1 MVEWRPVKGFEE
13 DYLVSTE
20 GEFKKRST
28 GDIIKQYTSRKG
40 YLLVSLNGKVKQ
52 AHRLVA
58 LTYIENLNNKPQV
71 NHINE
76 VKDDNS
82 VKNLEWVTEK
92 ENSSYGNRT
101 YKMCVSQGKP
111 VRGTCIKT
119 GEVKEYEFAGQA
131 IDEGFDKSHLSACAR
146 GVRKSHKGFV
156 WEYI

>member
-1 MVEWRPVKGFEE
+1 MEEWRPVKGFEE

-28 GDIIKQYTSRKG
+28 GEILKQYPNRKG
-40 YLLVSLNGKVKQ
+40 YLYVSLNGKIKQ

-58 LTYIENLNNKPQV
+58 LTYIDNPCDKPQV

-76 VKDDNS
+76 IKDDNS
-82 VKNLEWVTEK
+82 VKNLEWATEK

-101 YKMCVSQGKP
+101 YRMSVTQGKP

-131 IDEGFDKSHLSACAR
+131 IKEGFDKSHISACAR
-146 GVRKSHKGFV
+146 GVRKTHKGFT